1 MTTNRHPVVIRRLGM
16 ADYAQTLQQMQEFTL
31 GRGARTRD
39 EIWLLEHP
47 PVFTLGTNAD
57 AAHVLA
63 PGDIPVVQV
72 DRGGQVTYHAP
83 GQLVVYVL
91 LDLKR
96 LRLGIRDLVCRLEQT
111 IISTLASYGIVAQG
125 QDGAPG
131 VYVDG
136 QKIASIGLRIK
147 KNRSYHGIAVNVMPA
162 LEPFGRINPCGY
174 EGLQA
179 TSLARLGVDVSVSEF
194 GATLLPQL
202 CSQLDLEVTD

>member
-1 MTTNRHPVVIRRLGM
+1 MTVDPQPVVIRRLGR
-16 ADYAQTLQQMQEFTL
+16 ADYAQTLQRMQEFTAQ
-31 GRGARTRD
+31 RDANTTD

-57 AAHVLA
+57 FTHVLE

-96 LRLGIRDLVCRLEQT
+96 LRLSIRELVCKLERA
-111 IISTLASYGIVAQG
+111 IIAALAAYGISATG
-125 QDGAPG
+125 RDGAPG
-131 VYVDG
+131 VYAGDR
-136 QKIASIGLRIK
+136 KIASIGLRIR
-147 KNRSYHGIAVNVMPA
+147 KNCSYHGIAVNVAPD

-174 EGLQA
+174 QYLA
-179 TSLARLGVDVSVSEF
+179 VTSLPEL
-194 GATLLPQL
+194 GATKDLQEFSATLVPKLADQL
-202 CSQLDLEVTD
+202 NLVTAD

>member
-1 MTTNRHPVVIRRLGM
+1 MTASRQPVVIRRHGL
-16 ADYAQTLQQMQEFTL
+16 ADYVQTLQQMQDFT
-31 GRGARTRD
+31 RNRNAATRD

-57 AAHVLA
+57 PAHVLA

-96 LRLGIRDLVCRLEQT
+96 LRLGIRELVCRLET
-111 IISTLASYGIVAQG
+111 AIIATLADYGVNAAG
-125 QDGAPG
+125 REGAPG

-136 QKIASIGLRIK
+136 QKIASVGLRIRR
-147 KNRSYHGIAVNVMPA
+147 NCSYHGIAVNVMPE
-162 LEPFGRINPCGY
+162 LEPFARINPCGY
-174 EGLQA
+174 EQLQV
-179 TSLARLGVDVSVSEF
+179 TSLAQLGVDVGVAEF
-194 GATLLPQL
+194 GGALAQQL
-202 CSQLDLEVTD
+202 CSQLDLDAAA

>member
-1 MTTNRHPVVIRRLGM
+1 MTASRQLVVVRRQGM
-16 ADYAQTLQQMQEFTL
+16 ADYMQTLQQMQEFT
-31 GRGARTRD
+31 RTRSAATRD

-57 AAHVLA
+57 PAHVLA

-96 LRLGIRDLVCRLEQT
+96 LRLGIRELVCRLET
-111 IISTLASYGIVAQG
+111 AIIATLADCGIDAAG
-125 QDGAPG
+125 SAGAPG

-136 QKIASIGLRIK
+136 QKIASVGLRIRR
-147 KNRSYHGIAVNVMPA
+147 NCCYHGVAVNVSPE
-162 LEPFGRINPCGY
+162 LEPFARINPCGY
-174 EGLQA
+174 EQLQV
-179 TSLARLGVDVSVSEF
+179 TSLAKLGVDVSVDEF
-194 GATLLPQL
+194 GHALTQQL
-202 CSQLDLEVTD
+202 CSQLGLDVAA